1 MKARDVVIGFV
12 VLVVLVAGGLY
23 IKNARKAK
31 ISPPTPTP
39 SFQEVENKFPGLKV
53 PENADRINLNSV
65 AGEVGMGEA
74 ARTFE
79 NGKFS
84 LTVMAD
90 LPAPKVGFYQGWIV
104 KDGAYFSLG
113 KMVSSKGGYIVEFSS
128 VKDYSDYKK
137 VVVTEEKVFDSTPE
151 THILE
156 GSY

>member
-1 MKARDVVIGFV
+1 MKAKDVVIGFV

-23 IKNARKAK
+23 VKNARKGK
-31 ISPPTPTP
+31 INVPTPTP

-53 PENADRINLNSV
+53 PENADRVSLGSV
-65 AGEVGMGEA
+65 SGMVGMGEA
-74 ARTFE
+74 WRTFE

-104 KDGAYFSLG
+104 KDGMYLSLG
-113 KMVSSKGGYIVEFSS
+113 KMISSKGGYIVEFSS
-128 VKDYSDYKK
+128 IKDYSDYKK

-156 GSY
+156 GSF